1 MEIKKELFLDCISGK
16 IEGYFILRDG
26 QRIHSSYLSFVNYN
40 VIKTDPDTDFRFLL
54 SNIKEPY
61 GFLHMTYNEYGL
73 SNNGINVGN
82 DIVDFEIT
90 GRSIDSCKITK
101 IKTNWDES
109 PNSRTIIYFTY
120 ENVGVC
126 RLNINEGDNF
136 GTIVGLYVDENNR
149 NNGIGKELIK
159 YCEDELQ
166 NYNVK
171 YMKLYVDKNTKDT
184 EFLLGFYQKQGY
196 EIFETAYLDQYGL
209 LKKIK

>member
-1 MEIKKELFLDCISGK
+1 MKISKELFLDCISGK

-26 QRIHSSYLSFVNYN
+26 QRIHSRHASFVNYN
-40 VIKTDPDTDFRFLL
+40 VIKTDPTTDFRFLL
-54 SNIKEPY
+54 SNVQERN
-61 GFLHMTYNEYGL
+61 GFLHMTYNEYGY
-73 SNNGINVGN
+73 SNNGLDMGY

-90 GRSIDSCKITK
+90 GRGTDPCGIVK
-101 IKTNWDES
+101 IKTSWDES

-136 GTIVGLYVDENNR
+136 GTIIGLYVDENNR
-149 NNGIGKELIK
+149 NKGIGKELIK
-159 YCEDELQ
+159 SCEDELQ

-184 EFLLGFYQKQGY
+184 EFLLEFYQKQGY
-196 EIFETAYLDQYGL
+196 EIFESAYLDQYGL